1 MSDPTDFSF
10 FENAMAQQ
18 QQMQRQNPDRNLNLR
33 FFSEG
38 VENKAKSLEAGRPIH
53 DQIDY
58 VEINVAGSR
67 DTVVEK
73 MGEAQKKRFGPQY
86 EMWKR
91 TQTQPVDGTDLAM
104 VPFLNIAQIKDFK
117 ACNVMTLEQLADL
130 SDTNVQKLG
139 MGAVEARK
147 KAQAYMKAA
156 GDSAFSQRLVNE
168 NEILKRDLAA
178 TKQQVVELAQR
189 LETALTGSAPIVN
202 HQPQPPDIAAIVREE
217 IRKALQS

>member
-33 FFSEG
+33 FFSEAI
-38 VENKAKSLEAGRPIH
+38 ENKAKSLEAGRPIH
-53 DQIDY
+53 DQIDF

-73 MGEAQKKRFGPQY
+73 MGAAQRQRFAAQY
-86 EMWKR
+86 EMWKK
-91 TQTQPVDGTDLAM
+91 TQAQPVDGTDLAV

-117 ACNVMTLEQLADL
+117 ASNVMTLEQLAGL

-156 GDSAFSQRLVNE
+156 GDSAFSQRLVTE
-168 NEILKRDLAA
+168 NETLKRDLVA
-178 TKQQVVELAQR
+178 TKQQVAELANR
-189 LETALTGSAPIVN
+189 LEAALTGSPIN
-202 HQPQPPDIAAIVREE
+202 HQAPDIAALVREE
-217 IRKALQS
+217 IRKAMQS